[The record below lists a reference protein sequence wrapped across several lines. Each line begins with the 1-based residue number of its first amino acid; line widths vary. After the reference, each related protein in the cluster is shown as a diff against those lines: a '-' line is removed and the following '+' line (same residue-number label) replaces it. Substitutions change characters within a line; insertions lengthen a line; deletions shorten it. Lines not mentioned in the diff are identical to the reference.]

1 MESSRN
7 WRSSA
12 LASLPPGAAVCV
24 GFSGGLDSTV
34 LLDLLA
40 KDASHP
46 LTALHVHHGLS
57 PNADRWAEAC
67 TCFCAARGIALAIE
81 RVNVPRDSGDGLE
94 AAARSA
100 RYAAY
105 ARRTEPFVALA
116 HHLDDQA
123 ETVLLQ
129 LLRGTGL
136 KGVAA
141 MPRMRALA
149 GSGVTIARPLLA
161 ATRVELRAYAA
172 ENALEWIE
180 DESNLS
186 SVHDRNYL
194 RGEIAPLLDARFP
207 GWREAAARFARH
219 AASADE
225 ALDELAR
232 DDGPDAPM
240 PRWDVCRDPMYIHR
254 TLSAARRANALRAFL
269 ARNQVPMPGTTQLDE
284 MTRQVYDSR
293 DDAEVRLDHAGISLV
308 RQGNFVYIESR
319 PWAGEPWRVAW
330 RGEHELQLGGSR
342 GSICFKPVV
351 GEGIDA
357 RRTREGEWH
366 LGSRS
371 GGERI
376 RLRSDGPSRTV
387 KKVLQ
392 EKWLSRW
399 QRQNLPCLFHD
410 GRLVWMDMVGI
421 DAEYRCPEGAEGV
434 SPRWRMALAGSS
446 VVE

>member
-1 MESSRN
+1 
-7 WRSSA
+7 
-12 LASLPPGAAVCV
+12 LPPGAAVCV
-24 GFSGGLDSTV
+24 GFSGGLDSAV

-40 KDASHP
+40 KQGGRPVS
-46 LTALHVHHGLS
+46 ALHVHHGLS
-57 PNADRWAEAC
+57 PNADRWAESCAR
-67 TCFCAARGIALAIE
+67 FCAERGVPLAVE
-81 RVNVPRDSGDGLE
+81 RVAVARDSGEGLE
-94 AAARSA
+94 AAARAA

-105 ARRTEPFVALA
+105 ARRPEPVVALA

-141 MPRMRALA
+141 MPASRRLA
-149 GSGVTIARPLLA
+149 GSNVTICRPLLA
-161 ATRVELRAYAA
+161 IARSAIREYAESA
-172 ENALEWIE
+172 GLEWVE
-180 DESNLS
+180 DESNAS

-232 DDGPDAPM
+232 DDGPDAPVKK
-240 PRWDVCRDPMYIHR
+240 WDLCRDPMYIHR
-254 TLSAARRANALRAFL
+254 RLSPARRANALRAFL

-284 MTRQVYDSR
+284 MARQVYDAR

-308 RQGNFVYIESR
+308 RQGNYVYIESR
-319 PWAGEPWRVAW
+319 PWAGEPWRVDW
-330 RGEHELQLGGSR
+330 RGEHELQLGGLR

-351 GEGIDA
+351 GNGIDA

-376 RLRSDGPSRTV
+376 RLDLNGPARTV
-387 KKVLQ
+387 KNVLQ

-399 QRQNLPCLFHD
+399 QRQNFPCLFHD
-410 GRLVWMDMVGI
+410 GVLVWMEGVGI
-421 DAEYRCPEGAEGV
+421 DAGYRCPEGAEGV
-434 SPRWRMALAGSS
+434 SPRWTMALPGGA